1 MTSSSSSRLPDP
13 TDRSDLVDLLS
24 VVPKLVDR
32 SRAQLG
38 IARSLAA
45 HVPCIGRWFRS
56 TETVPPP
63 TDSVAEPIDVLT
75 VLAEQRDA
83 GDPDGAEATEP
94 TEAPMEPDAGGTGV
108 GPSQDPAAPSTI
120 VPSESDLAV
129 PDYDS
134 LAASQVVPRLA
145 ALSPADLDAV
155 QRYELANRNRQTI
168 LNRISQLLT
177 S

>member
-1 MTSSSSSRLPDP
+1 MASSSSSPLPDP

-63 TDSVAEPIDVLT
+63 TDSVAEPIDVLS
-75 VLAEQRDA
+75 VLAEPTDA
-83 GDPDGAEATEP
+83 GDTRGGADP
-94 TEAPMEPDAGGTGV
+94 TEAPTAPDAGGTGV
-108 GPSQDPAAPSTI
+108 GPSEDPA
-120 VPSESDLAV
+120 VPTTTVPPESELAV